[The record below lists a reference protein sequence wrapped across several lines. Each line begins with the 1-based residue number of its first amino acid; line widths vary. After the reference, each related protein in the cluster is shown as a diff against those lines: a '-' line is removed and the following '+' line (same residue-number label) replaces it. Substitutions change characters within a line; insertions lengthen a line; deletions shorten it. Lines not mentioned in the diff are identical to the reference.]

1 MTDEL
6 ERGMSCKM
14 ADVLLLPGNEIIKSD
29 NLMALG
35 DEPVAKM

>member
-6 ERGMSCKM
+6 ERGMGLKM
-14 ADVLLLPGNEIIKSD
+14 ADVLLLPGDEIIESD

-35 DEPVAKM
+35 NEPVAKM